1 MTLIRYEYPN
11 ESLSE
16 FDRMISRA
24 FSGLGRWPGWSDE
37 FFGVPGASE
46 IPVDLYDDGENYVV
60 RAELPGVKKSDIKL
74 ELDNAVLTFSG
85 ERKTKS
91 GEQESVSSFSR
102 SISVGDDVNSDKVK
116 ARLEDGI
123 LTVTLPKTEAHKPR
137 AITIS

>member
-1 MTLIRYEYPN
+1 MV
-11 ESLSE
+11 
-16 FDRMISRA
+16 SRA
-24 FSGLGRWPGWSDE
+24 FTGLGRWPGWSDE

-46 IPVDLYDDGENYVV
+46 IPVDLYDDGDNYIV

-85 ERKTKS
+85 ERKAKS

-102 SISVGDDVNSDKVK
+102 SISVGDDVNSEKVK

-123 LTVTLPKTEAHKPR
+123 LTVTLPKVEARKPR

>member
-16 FDRMISRA
+16 FDRMINRA
-24 FSGLGRWPGWSDE
+24 FTGLGRWPGWSDE
-37 FFGVPGASE
+37 FFGIPGAAE

-60 RAELPGVKKSDIKL
+60 RAELPGVKKSDVKL
-74 ELDNAVLTFSG
+74 ELDNAVLTLSG
-85 ERKTKS
+85 ERKAKS
-91 GEQESVSSFSR
+91 GEQESVSAFSR
-102 SISVGDDVNSDKVK
+102 SISVGEDVNPDKVK

-123 LTVTLPKTEAHKPR
+123 LIVTLPKTEAHKPR